1 MTDFEEEA
9 EELNQEEEQSLFEH
23 HHLKVEKGQVMIR
36 IDKFIMMRIANSTR
50 TKIQNACESGSV
62 LVNGKAVKSNY
73 RIKPLDEISIMLTTP
88 PRSIEVLPEN
98 IPIDIVFEDDFLVIV
113 NKKPGMVVHP
123 AYGNYTGTL
132 VNALAYH
139 FKNLPTSRSKLNN
152 DLVLDRPGLVHR
164 IDKNTSGILI
174 IAKTELALTRLA
186 KEFYDRTMDRK
197 YIALCWGDLKEET
210 GSIRANVGRDLK
222 NRKVMA
228 AFPEGGEIGK
238 HAVTHYKVIE
248 RFGYVTLVECKLET
262 GRTHQIRVHFKSIG
276 HPLFNDNEYG
286 GDSVLKGLPSAK
298 YKQFVLN
305 CFELLPRQA
314 LHAKSLGITHPDTGN
329 KMAFDSNLPNDMESV
344 IEKWRKFAQDR
355 EQNSSS

>member
-1 MTDFEEEA
+1 MTKIDEES

-23 HHLKVEKGQVMIR
+23 HHLQVEKGQVMIR
-36 IDKFIMMRIANSTR
+36 IDKYIMMRIANSTR
-50 TKIQNACESGSV
+50 TKIQNACEAGFV
-62 LVNGKAVKSNY
+62 LVNGKAIKSNY
-73 RIKPLDEISIMLTTP
+73 KVKPLDEISILLTTP
-88 PRSIEVLPEN
+88 PRSLEVLPEN
-98 IPIDIVFEDDFLVIV
+98 IPINIVYEDDFLVIV

-152 DLVLDRPGLVHR
+152 DLYLDRPGLVHR

-174 IAKTELALTRLA
+174 IAKTEMALTRLA
-186 KEFYDRTMDRK
+186 KELYDRTMDRK
-197 YIALCWGDLKEET
+197 YIALCWGDLKEDE

-228 AFPEGGEIGK
+228 TFPEGGEIGK

-248 RFGYVTLVECKLET
+248 RFGFVTLVECKLET

-286 GDSVLKGLPSAK
+286 GDAILKGLPTAK
-298 YKQFVLN
+298 YRQFVQN

-314 LHAKSLGITHPDTGN
+314 LHAKSLGITHPESGK
-329 KMAFDSNLPNDMESV
+329 KMAFDSNLPDDMESV
-344 IEKWRKFAQDR
+344 LEKWRKFSKERTLD
-355 EQNSSS
+355 